1 MLIDLR
7 SVAPGDLSNEVFE
20 EFVAGNSYGPEMV
33 EALRDHLVNG
43 LDVKTAIKDRAVHA
57 HKFKM
62 RLDKL
67 NEEIQRVGRI
77 NSLLS
82 VDQQRMDRVF
92 SLATELASA
101 VDEIRSNATPS
112 NAAGRSR
119 E

>member
-7 SVAPGDLSNEVFE
+7 SVAPGDLPNEVFD
-20 EFVAGNSYGPEMV
+20 EFVAGNSYGPAMV

-77 NSLLS
+77 NTLLS

-92 SLATELASA
+92 SLVNELAGA
-101 VDEIRSNATPS
+101 VDDLRSNANPS
-112 NAAGRSR
+112 SEADRSR